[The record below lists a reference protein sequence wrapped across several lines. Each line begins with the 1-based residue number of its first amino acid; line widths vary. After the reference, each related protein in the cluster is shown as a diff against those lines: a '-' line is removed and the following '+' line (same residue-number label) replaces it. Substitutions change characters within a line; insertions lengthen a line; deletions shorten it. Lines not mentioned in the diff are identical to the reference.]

1 MFKWIRNF
9 LLRTELKSL
18 KEEEDA
24 LNERRAKL
32 VYKPLLE
39 EIPDKLDMCVK
50 IAKRLKKIQKKT
62 NKINQKL
69 NEG

>member
-1 MFKWIRNF
+1 MFKWIKNF
-9 LLRTELKSL
+9 LLRMELKSL
-18 KEEEDA
+18 KEEENA

-32 VYKPLLE
+32 VYRPLLS

-50 IAKRLKKIQKKT
+50 ISKRLKKIQKKT